1 MKNIA
6 ILGRPNVG
14 KSTLFNRFA
23 GRRKSIVAPMAGV
36 TRDISMAKTYIDDIA
51 FNVFDTGGLLDVS
64 DDTLNEKVREKA
76 LKTAAEDA
84 DILLFLV
91 DAHQSHPDDR
101 HFINMVRKSGKPIV
115 LVINKVDADSHNN
128 LINEFYSLGINDIVA
143 ISAEHNNGIDDL
155 REKILEVL
163 ERIGVDLDAEREASK
178 TNENSDENDDEAAEI
193 EDFEEEY
200 YEDDDYMDESED
212 DENYDNKKEKS
223 KQYRLD
229 EYIAQKK
236 IINIAIVGKPNA
248 GKSTLLNTLI
258 GKDRSIVS
266 NIAGTTR
273 DAIDETFNFK
283 GDDICLVDTAGIR
296 KKKNVNTDVEYYSVN
311 RAIKAIEASDV
322 CILMLD
328 VFEGLTDQDKTIAN
342 LIIERRKG
350 IVIAANK
357 WDIRDKETT
366 WNDYEAYMK
375 DTFPVLNYAFYA
387 KVCATRKN
395 DAKKLLSLAV
405 RVAKTRLQR
414 FETHALTETMVRA
427 TREYSISAGG
437 NPFKIFYVTQ
447 TGVNPPAFAIFCNHP
462 HKLNSHYK
470 RYLENRF
477 REMFD
482 FRGTPVILNFR
493 KRGKKYDS

>member
-14 KSTLFNRFA
+14 KSTLFNRFV
-23 GRRKSIVAPMAGV
+23 GRRKSIVDPMAGV
-36 TRDISMAKTYIDDIA
+36 TRDISMACTYIDDIA
-51 FNVFDTGGLLDVS
+51 FNVFDTGGLLDIS
-64 DDTLNEKVREKA
+64 DDVLNEKVREKA
-76 LKTAAEDA
+76 LKTAMEEA

-91 DAHQSHPDDR
+91 DAHQTHPDDR
-101 HFINMVRKSGKPIV
+101 HFINTIRKSGKPII
-115 LVINKVDADSHNN
+115 LVVNKVDADSHTD
-128 LINEFYSLGINDIVA
+128 LINEFYSLGIKDIVP

-155 REKILEVL
+155 REKILEIL
-163 ERIGVDLDAEREASK
+163 ERNGFDLEAEREISK
-178 TNENSDENDDEAAEI
+178 NDNYNEEDDDIIEIENNV
-193 EDFEEEY
+193 EDFEY
-200 YEDDDYMDESED
+200 YDDDLDEED
-212 DENYDNKKEKS
+212 EEESYNKKEKS

-236 IINIAIVGKPNA
+236 TINIAIVGKPNA

-266 NIAGTTR
+266 DIAGTTR

-311 RAIKAIEASDV
+311 RAIKAIESSDV

-357 WDIRDKETT
+357 WDIRDKGTT

-375 DTFPVLNYAFYA
+375 ETFPVLNYAFYA
-387 KVCATRKN
+387 RVCATRKN
-395 DAKKLLSLAV
+395 DAEKLLSLAV

-427 TREYSISAGG
+427 TREYTITAGRS
-437 NPFKIFYVTQ
+437 PFKIFYVTQ
-447 TGVNPPAFAIFCNHP
+447 TGVNPPAFAVFCNHP

-482 FRGTPVILNFR
+482 FRGTPIILNFR
-493 KRGKKYDS
+493 KRGKKDDN

>member
-1 MKNIA
+1 MINIA

-23 GRRKSIVAPMAGV
+23 GRRKSIVDPMAGV
-36 TRDISMAKTYIDDIA
+36 TRDISIAKTYIDDIA

-76 LKTAAEDA
+76 LKTALEDS

-101 HFINMVRKSGKPIV
+101 HFINIIRKSGKPII

-128 LINEFYSLGINDIVA
+128 LISEFYSLGIKDISV

-163 ERIGVDLDAEREASK
+163 ERNRFDLEAERKNS
-178 TNENSDENDDEAAEI
+178 NEDRNNISDDTEFDENNND
-193 EDFEEEY
+193 EEY
-200 YEDDDYMDESED
+200 DEDSE
-212 DENYDNKKEKS
+212 ENIEKDL
-223 KQYRLD
+223 KI
-229 EYIAQKK
+229 EENK

-283 GDDICLVDTAGIR
+283 DDDICLVDTAGIR

-357 WDIRDKETT
+357 WDIREKGTT

-375 DTFPVLNYAFYA
+375 DAFPVLNYAFYA
-387 KVCATRKN
+387 RVCANRKN
-395 DAKKLLSLAV
+395 DAEKLLSLAV
-405 RVAKTRLQR
+405 RVAKTRMQR

-437 NPFKIFYVTQ
+437 NPFKIFYVVQ
-447 TGVNPPAFAIFCNHP
+447 TGINPPAFAVFCNHP

-482 FRGTPVILNFR
+482 FRGTPIILNFR
-493 KRGKKYDS
+493 KRGKKFGGKKFGG